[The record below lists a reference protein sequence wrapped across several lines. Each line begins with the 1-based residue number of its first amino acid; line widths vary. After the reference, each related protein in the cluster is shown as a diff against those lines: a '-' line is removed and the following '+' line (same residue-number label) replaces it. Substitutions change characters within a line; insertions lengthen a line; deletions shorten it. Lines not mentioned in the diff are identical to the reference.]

1 MKDVIGF
8 GVFVMLVM
16 IFYII
21 LTIHSVQIIDTG
33 EEIKLVWVQECVDS
47 DLIPY
52 TVIKSIVL
60 WKRKK

>member
-8 GVFVMLVM
+8 GIFVMIIMV
-16 IFYII
+16 FYII

-33 EEIKLVWVQECVDS
+33 EEIKIVWVQECVDS
-47 DLIPY
+47 DLKPY
-52 TVIKSIVL
+52 TVMKSIVI